1 MIALSSARLRQRPGQ
16 RNCPLLPRA
25 RGARPSIISSAQ
37 KKSLVPVSVKIGRKA
52 LCTSRVALLRKDLK
66 VLLPPAMGKAK
77 KPKIKA
83 SSSKPYTKLSTTN
96 DKSHS
101 SVRKPTNG
109 AKPPPPTIPFS
120 STDRILLIGEGD
132 FSFSSSL
139 LSAHGCANLV
149 ATSYD
154 KNSELRN
161 KYPQA
166 ASNIAALEAEQNCTV
181 KYGVDATKLGK
192 SGVAEGGGGG
202 KEVKKGGFDRV
213 VFNFPHVGG
222 LTKDVNRQV
231 RHNQGKVMGTM
242 PTIRSRPSF
251 SIWLIDVRRTHHWF
265 LQGCATVAGSFRIDR
280 CYNLRRRAVR
290 TLERQ
295 RSCTACGLES

>member
-1 MIALSSARLRQRPGQ
+1 
-16 RNCPLLPRA
+16 
-25 RGARPSIISSAQ
+25 
-37 KKSLVPVSVKIGRKA
+37 
-52 LCTSRVALLRKDLK
+52 
-66 VLLPPAMGKAK
+66 MGKAK

-83 SSSKPYTKLSTTN
+83 PSSKPYTKLSTTN

-101 SVRKPTNG
+101 SSRKPAHG

-139 LSAHGCANLV
+139 LSAHGCANLI

-154 KNSELRN
+154 KISELRN

-166 ASNIAALEAEQNCTV
+166 ASNIAALEAEQNCIV

-192 SGVAEGGGGG
+192 PGVAEGGGGG
-202 KEVKKGGFDRV
+202 REVKKGGFDRV

-231 RHNQGKVMGTM
+231 RHNQGKIKGTM
-242 PTIRSRPSF
+242 PSIRSRPSF
-251 SIWLIDVRRTHHWF
+251 
-265 LQGCATVAGSFRIDR
+265 
-280 CYNLRRRAVR
+280 
-290 TLERQ
+290 
-295 RSCTACGLES
+295 